1 MVNTGHR
8 EDVRYRLFIMIVL
21 VCMLAGC
28 AKKIPH
34 FLAPEYEKRAVR
46 LIAVLPVANQS
57 KNAEAS
63 ALFRGKVLEAIYFRG
78 YPKIPLNVIDERISS
93 SFDGY
98 RQPAPDNVPPRRV
111 GELLGVDAVLYVTLQ
126 ECETNFVML
135 YATTS
140 VTATFDL
147 RSAKTNES
155 LWKTKYSIRER
166 NLDITRERLRM
177 KSCQVFE
184 PAMEEILAKAME
196 TLPLGPD
203 G

>member
-1 MVNTGHR
+1 
-8 EDVRYRLFIMIVL
+8 
-21 VCMLAGC
+21 
-28 AKKIPH
+28 
-34 FLAPEYEKRAVR
+34 
-46 LIAVLPVANQS
+46 
-57 KNAEAS
+57 
-63 ALFRGKVLEAIYFRG
+63 
-78 YPKIPLNVIDERISS
+78 
-93 SFDGY
+93 
-98 RQPAPDNVPPRRV
+98 
-111 GELLGVDAVLYVTLQ
+111 LGVDAVLYVTLQ